1 MTLLPIRVLIVDD
14 ALLIRQMLRSILT
27 RSDYQVV
34 GEAADGDEA
43 VNRFRELRPDVVLL
57 DIMMP
62 TVDGMTALRQILA
75 VDPAARVVMCSALD
89 QKHVISQALDAGAR
103 DFINK
108 PFTPESVRDAVRR
121 AMV

>member
-89 QKHVISQALDAGAR
+89 QKHVIGQALDAGAR